1 MAATIAHD
9 FDLPMDQVAAGA
21 KFAIRQLGYRCSEMR
36 AGTSSHTID
45 FDIPGAVPSRYVLE
59 IRQIVPS
66 ASRVFVTGNIPQLC
80 QETLDCIQTTLNE

>member
-9 FDLPMDQVAAGA
+9 FDLPLDRVAAGA
-21 KFAIRQLGYRCSEMR
+21 RVAIGQLGYRYSEMR
-36 AGTSSHTID
+36 AGTSTRTID

-59 IRQIVPS
+59 IRQIVPN

-80 QETLDCIQTTLNE
+80 QETLDYIQTTLNE